1 MFSLL
6 FQASGLGDLAPLS
19 QRFLRCHHCGLPHNL
34 TEEVCPITG
43 KPIRKERIQ
52 KAISDDSSEL
62 KPIPLV
68 KPKGADPR
76 FIGKIIGD
84 KYRITELI
92 GEGGMGTVYGAE
104 HLEIGRRVAIKV
116 LNRAHLGRKEAVA
129 RFHQE
134 ARAAGTI
141 GHPNICEIYDVGRLE
156 NGAPYLVM
164 ERLDGRTLADRIQ
177 IEGALSFTDVI
188 GTLKQ
193 VLSALIAAHAK
204 GIIHRDIKPENIFL
218 AERVG
223 CVPIAK
229 ILDFGISKSADE
241 SDLGLTRT
249 GMVMGTPYYMAPE
262 QARGEHIDHR
272 VDIYAC
278 GVMLYEILTGRRPFI
293 APSSNALVIQI
304 LSTTPRDPRELR
316 PAIPDAFVSV
326 VFKALAKHRAERYDD
341 AKAFI
346 AALDEVAMQLE
357 HPLMNAP
364 VDRLSQ
370 KAHEQSMAQY
380 PSEPP
385 ASDSIDIP
393 VHFSETGTGQ
403 HPVTLET
410 GDVEVE
416 LDTGPRVVDDDPTMV
431 AGRIGFEPRMAEDEV
446 HDTIVDPTGALR
458 GELFSHLGK
467 TPESGGPK
475 SRAVVPDRLV
485 ESVDKPQGEIDRDVG
500 GRYSMISSSS
510 EPSGPVWGY
519 DRAAESK
526 NTPRQSATR
535 PSTAKRTRMP
545 SDPDDVDDSAAT
557 TLFVNSEDGPKDV
570 QNTGSSSL
578 PRRSS

>member
-204 GIIHRDIKPENIFL
+204 GIIHRDIKPEN
-218 AERVG
+218 
-223 CVPIAK
+223 K
-229 ILDFGISKSADE
+229 I
-241 SDLGLTRT
+241 
-249 GMVMGTPYYMAPE
+249 
-262 QARGEHIDHR
+262 
-272 VDIYAC
+272 
-278 GVMLYEILTGRRPFI
+278 GR
-293 APSSNALVIQI
+293 
-304 LSTTPRDPRELR
+304 
-316 PAIPDAFVSV
+316 
-326 VFKALAKHRAERYDD
+326 
-341 AKAFI
+341 
-346 AALDEVAMQLE
+346 
-357 HPLMNAP
+357 
-364 VDRLSQ
+364 
-370 KAHEQSMAQY
+370 AH
-380 PSEPP
+380 
-385 ASDSIDIP
+385 
-393 VHFSETGTGQ
+393 V
-403 HPVTLET
+403 
-410 GDVEVE
+410 
-416 LDTGPRVVDDDPTMV
+416 
-431 AGRIGFEPRMAEDEV
+431 
-446 HDTIVDPTGALR
+446 
-458 GELFSHLGK
+458 
-467 TPESGGPK
+467 
-475 SRAVVPDRLV
+475 
-485 ESVDKPQGEIDRDVG
+485 
-500 GRYSMISSSS
+500 
-510 EPSGPVWGY
+510 
-519 DRAAESK
+519 
-526 NTPRQSATR
+526 
-535 PSTAKRTRMP
+535 
-545 SDPDDVDDSAAT
+545 
-557 TLFVNSEDGPKDV
+557 
-570 QNTGSSSL
+570 
-578 PRRSS
+578 

>member
-1 MFSLL
+1 MLSRDQSTDDETLRRFRNEAQSAARLNHENIAHVHYVGEDRGLHYIVFEFIEGVNIRDLVEQKGPLPLEESLSYTY
-6 FQASGLGDLAPLS
+6 Q
-19 QRFLRCHHCGLPHNL
+19 
-34 TEEVCPITG
+34 I
-43 KPIRKERIQ
+43 
-52 KAISDDSSEL
+52 
-62 KPIPLV
+62 
-68 KPKGADPR
+68 
-76 FIGKIIGD
+76 
-84 KYRITELI
+84 
-92 GEGGMGTVYGAE
+92 
-104 HLEIGRRVAIKV
+104 
-116 LNRAHLGRKEAVA
+116 
-129 RFHQE
+129 
-134 ARAAGTI
+134 ARA
-141 GHPNICEIYDVGRLE
+141 LE
-156 NGAPYLVM
+156 
-164 ERLDGRTLADRIQ
+164 
-177 IEGALSFTDVI
+177 
-188 GTLKQ
+188 
-193 VLSALIAAHAK
+193 HASSRAV
-204 GIIHRDIKPENIFL
+204 IHRDIKPANIMVDKSGEPLLTDVGL
-218 AERVG
+218 AKLVG
-223 CVPIAK
+223 NE
-229 ILDFGISKSADE
+229 GH
-241 SDLGLTRT
+241 TMT
-249 GMVMGTPYYMAPE
+249 GQVMGTPNYMAPE

-293 APSSNALVIQI
+293 APSYNALVIQI

-535 PSTAKRTRMP
+535 PSTAKRTRI
-545 SDPDDVDDSAAT
+545 
-557 TLFVNSEDGPKDV
+557 
-570 QNTGSSSL
+570 
-578 PRRSS
+578 